1 MVQSPTA
8 RNCTNFIKNST
19 EEDAMDCIH
28 TLFLVSSF
36 LFCHTDLTDLT
47 DLYSYDNSYIVGR

>member
-1 MVQSPTA
+1 
-8 RNCTNFIKNST
+8 
-19 EEDAMDCIH
+19 MDCIH

-47 DLYSYDNSYIVGR
+47 DLYSYDDRYIVGRILKAHFHSSSNNQTTFIPE